1 MEVAQAPT
9 TREELAQLL
18 AAAGAEGTP
27 VRFDGGGSKAGWA
40 ARTAEPL
47 TDLSTAGLD
56 RIVEHN
62 AGDLT
67 AVLEGGVT
75 LAAAQAAFAD
85 AGQMLALDPPDNGAT
100 IGGIVATADSGP
112 LRSRYGGVRDL
123 VVGMRVALSDG
134 TLAKS
139 GGKVIKNV
147 AGYDL
152 AKLFAGSFGTLG
164 AIVEVAVRLHP
175 LQPSSATAVGS
186 ASDMN
191 DLSRAAIALSREP
204 LEHAGFDVRWSEGG
218 GALLVRF
225 AGAAPEPQ
233 AETAARLLGEA
244 GLANEIVEDDEPAL
258 VRAARA
264 PARGSDDEAVVRVSG
279 ASHQAARAGGG
290 RRADRRQS
298 RRPGATRALLAAH
311 PRGVGRE
318 PGGPSLRARAL
329 PLRVPRPAGR
339 ARGGPVG
346 SRRRG
351 RARADAARQG
361 RLRPSGRLQP
371 RNLRGWPVSGYD
383 DTRAPQ
389 LELIDDCVH
398 CGFCL
403 PTCPT
408 YSLWGEEMDSPR
420 GRIVL
425 MKEGHEEISA
435 PLVQHLDN
443 CLGCMACVTACPSG
457 VQYDKLLE
465 DARAQVER
473 NFERPPAERAHRRLV
488 FELFTRPGRLR
499 AAAPGLERGAGA
511 RARPHRPP
519 AARAPACAASLGP
532 GHPGAGRVA

>member
-9 TREELAQLL
+9 TREELAQVL
-18 AAAGAEGTP
+18 AAAGAEGTA
-27 VRFDGGGSKAGWA
+27 VRFGGGGSKAGWA
-40 ARTAEPL
+40 RPATEPL
-47 TDLSTAGLD
+47 TDLPTTGLD

-191 DLSRAAIALSREP
+191 DLSRAVIALSREP
-204 LEHAGFDVRWSEGG
+204 LEHAGFDLRWSEGS

-225 AGAAPEPQ
+225 AGAAPQPQ

-244 GLANEIVEDDEPAL
+244 GLANEIVEDDEPL
-258 VRAARA
+258 WSEQRARQRA
-264 PARGSDDEAVVRVSG
+264 GSDDEAVVRVSG
-279 ASHQAARAGGG
+279 LPTRLPALVAAVERLGG
-290 RRADRRQS
+290 S
-298 RRPGATRALLAAH
+298 L
-311 PRGVGRE
+311 VGR
-318 PGGPSLRARAL
+318 
-329 PLRVPRPAGR
+329 
-339 ARGGPVG
+339 
-346 SRRRG
+346 
-351 RARADAARQG
+351 
-361 RLRPSGRLQP
+361 
-371 RNLRGWPVSGYD
+371 
-383 DTRAPQ
+383 
-389 LELIDDCVH
+389 
-398 CGFCL
+398 
-403 PTCPT
+403 
-408 YSLWGEEMDSPR
+408 
-420 GRIVL
+420 
-425 MKEGHEEISA
+425 A
-435 PLVQHLDN
+435 PLGLHWLRIP
-443 CLGCMACVTACPSG
+443 APS
-457 VQYDKLLE
+457 
-465 DARAQVER
+465 
-473 NFERPPAERAHRRLV
+473 
-488 FELFTRPGRLR
+488 
-499 AAAPGLERGAGA
+499 
-511 RARPHRPP
+511 
-519 AARAPACAASLGP
+519 AASLEALRSALEPSPCVFQDRPAALEVDPWGP
-532 GHPGAGRVA
+532 VDEGALALMRRVKEGFDRAGVCSPGTYVGGL

>member
-1 MEVAQAPT
+1 M
-9 TREELAQLL
+9 
-18 AAAGAEGTP
+18 
-27 VRFDGGGSKAGWA
+27 
-40 ARTAEPL
+40 
-47 TDLSTAGLD
+47 
-56 RIVEHN
+56 
-62 AGDLT
+62 
-67 AVLEGGVT
+67 LEGGVT

-134 TLAKS
+134 TIAKS

-204 LEHAGFDVRWSEGG
+204 LEHAGFDVRWSEGSG
-218 GALLVRF
+218 VLLVRF
-225 AGAAPEPQ
+225 AGAAPRP
-233 AETAARLLGEA
+233 TGGDRRSAAGRGGAA
-244 GLANEIVEDDEPAL
+244 GRNRRGRRARSGPSSAPAS
-258 VRAARA
+258 A
-264 PARGSDDEAVVRVSG
+264 PARRTRPWCGSR
-279 ASHQAARAGGG
+279 ASPPGCRHWWRPWSA
-290 RRADRRQS
+290 RRQS
-298 RRPGATRALLAAH
+298 RRPGAARALLAAH
-311 PRGVGRE
+311 PRG
-318 PGGPSLRARAL
+318 
-329 PLRVPRPAGR
+329 
-339 ARGGPVG
+339 
-346 SRRRG
+346 RRR
-351 RARADAARQG
+351 RASRPCAPNSSHPPACSKTGPPRSRWIPGVPSRKAALALMRRVKEGFDRAG
-361 RLRPSGRLQP
+361 CLQP
-371 RNLRGWPVSGYD
+371 RDLRGWPVSGYD

-499 AAAPGLERGAGA
+499 VGGAGTQRRPGA

-519 AARAPACAASLGP
+519 AARAPSCAPSLGP
-532 GHPGAGRVA
+532 GHPGAGRVV